1 MIQFVSILFLMVSFF
16 GSYKVF
22 SCERSFAKIGDKV
35 TAKDFREMDLET
47 IRNLPMEEAQKLTEE
62 HFRLF
67 DGEQI
72 AALPYHF
79 LSLPQ
84 VKALKY
90 RVNDIFKHNIEMQEK
105 DSEVFSLVIRV
116 NLNHVSHVYIPLIS
130 PKQIRKWEAGDIRKL
145 GDIGKLKDAQ
155 IKAFTAEQI
164 IAFGRL
170 VEHFSPEQI
179 RAFGENIRY
188 FLPEQF
194 ALFSYK
200 QGDALTI
207 GQLAVLDKE
216 QRHSLEYIKH
226 YLYL

>member
-1 MIQFVSILFLMVSFF
+1 MIKFVSVLFLVVSFCY
-16 GSYKVF
+16 SYKVF

-47 IRNLPMEEAQKLTEE
+47 IRNLPMEEARKLTEE

-67 DGEQI
+67 NGEQI
-72 AALPYHF
+72 AALPFHL
-79 LSLPQ
+79 LSLSQ

-90 RVNDIFKHNIEMQEK
+90 RVSDIFQYNIEMQEK
-105 DSEVFSLVIRV
+105 DPEVFSLVIRV

-130 PKQIRKWEAGDIRKL
+130 SKQIRKWEAGDIRKL
-145 GDIGKLKDAQ
+145 KDIQ
-155 IKAFTAEQI
+155 IEAFEAEQI
-164 IAFGRL
+164 IAFGGL
-170 VEHFSPEQI
+170 VVHFSPEQI
-179 RAFGENIRY
+179 RAFGEKIRH

-194 ALFSYK
+194 ALFTYK
-200 QGDALTI
+200 QGEALTM

-216 QRHSLEYIKH
+216 QRHSLGHLKH

>member
-1 MIQFVSILFLMVSFF
+1 MIRFAGILFLVISFC

-22 SCERSFAKIGDKV
+22 SCERSFIKISDKV

-47 IRNLPMEEAQKLTEE
+47 IRNLPIEEAQKLTGE
-62 HFRLF
+62 HFNLF
-67 DGEQI
+67 NGEQI
-72 AALPYHF
+72 AALPFHL

-90 RVNDIFKHNIEMQEK
+90 RVNDIFKHNREMQEK
-105 DSEVFSLVIRV
+105 DPEVFSLVIRV
-116 NLNHVSHVYIPLIS
+116 NLRDVSHVYIPLIT
-130 PKQIRKWEAGDIRKL
+130 PGQIRKWEAGDIGKL
-145 GDIGKLKDAQ
+145 GDIGNLKDAQ
-155 IKAFTAEQI
+155 IKAFTNEQI
-164 IAFGRL
+164 IAFGSL
-170 VEHFSPEQI
+170 VVHFSPEQI
-179 RAFGENIRY
+179 QAFGDSIRH

-207 GQLAVLDKE
+207 GQLAVLDEK

-226 YLYL
+226 YL

>member
-1 MIQFVSILFLMVSFF
+1 MIKFISILFLVVSFCD
-16 GSYKVF
+16 SYKVF
-22 SCERSFAKIGDKV
+22 SCERSFAKIGNKA

-47 IRNLPMEEAQKLTEE
+47 IRNLPMEEARKLTGE

-67 DGEQI
+67 EGKQI
-72 AALPYHF
+72 ATLPFHF

-105 DSEVFSLVIRV
+105 DPEVFSLVIRV
-116 NLNHVSHVYIPLIS
+116 NLNHVSHAYIPLIA

-155 IKAFTAEQI
+155 IKAFTDEQI
-164 IAFGRL
+164 IAFGGL
-170 VEHFSPEQI
+170 VVHFSPEQI
-179 RAFGENIRY
+179 QAFGENIRH
-188 FLPEQF
+188 FLPSQF

-200 QGDALTI
+200 QGDALTM

>member
-1 MIQFVSILFLMVSFF
+1 MIKSMSILFLTVSFC

-47 IRNLPMEEAQKLTEE
+47 IRNLPVEEAQKFTED

-72 AALPYHF
+72 AALPFHL
-79 LSLPQ
+79 LSLSQ

-90 RVNDIFKHNIEMQEK
+90 RVNDIFKHNREMQEK
-105 DSEVFSLVIRV
+105 DPEVFSLVIRV
-116 NLNHVSHVYIPLIS
+116 NLNHVSHVNIPLIS
-130 PKQIRKWEAGDIRKL
+130 PQQIRKWEAGDIRKL
-145 GDIGKLKDAQ
+145 GDVGKSKGAQ
-155 IKAFTAEQI
+155 IKAFTAEQM
-164 IAFGRL
+164 IAFGGL
-170 VEHFSPEQI
+170 VVHFSPEQI
-179 RAFGENIRY
+179 RAFGENIRH
-188 FLPEQF
+188 FLPAQF

-207 GQLAVLDKE
+207 GQLAVLGKE
-216 QRHSLEYIKH
+216 QHHSLEYIKH

>member
-1 MIQFVSILFLMVSFF
+1 MVKFISVLFLVVFF
-16 GSYKVF
+16 CGSYKVF

-47 IRNLPMEEAQKLTEE
+47 IRNLPMEEARKFTEE

-67 DGEQI
+67 DGKQI
-72 AALPYHF
+72 AALPFHL
-79 LSLPQ
+79 LSLSQ

-90 RVNDIFKHNIEMQEK
+90 RVSDIFQHNIEMQEK
-105 DSEVFSLVIRV
+105 DPEVFSLVIRV

-130 PKQIRKWEAGDIRKL
+130 SKQIRKWEAGDIRKL
-145 GDIGKLKDAQ
+145 KDIQ
-155 IKAFTAEQI
+155 IEAFEAEQI
-164 IAFGRL
+164 IAFGGL
-170 VEHFSPEQI
+170 VVHFSPEQI
-179 RAFGENIRY
+179 RAFGEKIRH

-194 ALFSYK
+194 ALFTYK
-200 QGDALTI
+200 QGEALTM

-216 QRHSLEYIKH
+216 RRHSLEHLKH